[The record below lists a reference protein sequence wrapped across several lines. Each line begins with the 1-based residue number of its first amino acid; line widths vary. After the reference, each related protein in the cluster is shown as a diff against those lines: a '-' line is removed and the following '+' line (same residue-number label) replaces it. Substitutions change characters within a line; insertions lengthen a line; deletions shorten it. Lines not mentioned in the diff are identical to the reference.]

1 MLKKLKIAL
10 GLSAAMLVCPAVAK
24 EGYTVAADVAHL
36 QHVYLIMME
45 NHGFGQVIGNP
56 DLPFIN
62 AWAHQS
68 NLAYRYFGVGHPS
81 FTNYIE
87 ILGGS
92 NFGIRADNPP
102 DWHNATCQP
111 NLISGQPNLDF
122 PPSGPVCP
130 IAGVGT
136 DAATPAVDCTNEY
149 NNGSCGNDIDG
160 TRYYNAA
167 TNIDGKSIADQLAA
181 SGLTI
186 KDYQENIPSNPD
198 GVNYSDG
205 QFTNLTDFTKINSE
219 LGLPANAANIGLPAN
234 TSLSSSNVIWY
245 YAAKHNPFVYFANN
259 QTGHGPVPY
268 SAMVGFDGE
277 NGLFADLA
285 AGRSP
290 TFSYIVPNQ
299 CHDQHG
305 RGNAG
310 PFCAYDPN
318 DNGSLQGLNPAL
330 MQAGDQELQKLV
342 TAIKA
347 SPTWQRERSA
357 IIAVWDENDY
367 SNQPNIN
374 RVPMIIDTNFGRHGV
389 RSFTYYN
396 SFSLLKTIEGA
407 LGLPCLNHA
416 CDANTAAMTDLL
428 PNDDPN

>member
-1 MLKKLKIAL
+1 MLKNLKIAL
-10 GLSAAMLVCPAVAK
+10 GLSAAMFVCPAIAK
-24 EGYTVAADVAHL
+24 EGYTVAADVGRL

-56 DLPFIN
+56 DLPFTN
-62 AWAHQS
+62 AWAHHS
-68 NLAYRYFGVGHPS
+68 NLAYRYFAVGHPS
-81 FTNYIE
+81 FTNYVE

-92 NFGIRADNPP
+92 NFGIRSDNSP
-102 DWHNATCQP
+102 DWRNASCQP
-111 NLISGQPNLDF
+111 NLMTGQPNLDG
-122 PPSGPVCP
+122 PTSSGPVCP

-149 NNGSCGNDIDG
+149 SGGVCGNDIDG
-160 TRYYNAA
+160 VRYYNADA
-167 TNIDGKSIADQLAA
+167 NIDGKSIADQLAA

-186 KDYQENIPSNPD
+186 KDYQENIPGNPD

-205 QFTNLTDFTKINSE
+205 QYSNLTDFAKLNSE
-219 LGLPANAANIGLPAN
+219 YVPA
-234 TSLSSSNVIWY
+234 LSTPLSTSNVVQL
-245 YAAKHNPFVYFANN
+245 YAVKHNPFAYFANN

-268 SAMVGFDGE
+268 SAMVGFDGP

-285 AGRSP
+285 TGKTP

-310 PFCAYDPN
+310 PFCAYDQN
-318 DNGSLQGLNPAL
+318 DQGTLAGLNPAL
-330 MQAGDQELQKLV
+330 MQAGDQEMQKIV

-347 SPTWQRERSA
+347 SPSWQRDRSA

-367 SNQPNIN
+367 SNQPNVN
-374 RVPMIIDTNFGRHGV
+374 RVALIVDANFGPHGV

-428 PNDDPN
+428 VNDDPN